1 MAAIDDRRTI
11 NLYDDD
17 DDDDDDEIM
26 SKCSRAK
33 FTAVRQPL

>member
-11 NLYDDD
+11 NLYDD